1 MNSKTIIVAISF
13 LLCLV
18 SCNNAAHQKQQD
30 GSNPELPIL
39 SPKKDGKYQR
49 IADFEFKNQYNQ
61 TVTQNT
67 VQGKIYI
74 AEFFFTS
81 CPSICPIVSVQ
92 LKEVYTTF
100 KDEESFLILS
110 HSIDPENDTVKV
122 LQDYYTN
129 TLGIDMPS
137 NWQLLTGE
145 KEKVHDL
152 ANFSYGTVVY
162 EDLDRLKDNIMHSGA
177 LLLVDENGLIRGMYD
192 GKDNTHTKRLIKDAQ
207 QLLAALKETI

>member
-1 MNSKTIIVAISF
+1 MSNKTILLAISF

-18 SCNNAAHQKQQD
+18 SCKDTAHQKQQD
-30 GSNPELPIL
+30 VSNPELPIL
-39 SPKKDGKYQR
+39 SPKKDGEYQV

-61 TVTQNT
+61 TITQNA
-67 VQGKIYI
+67 VKGKIYI

-92 LKEVYTTF
+92 LKEVYHTF
-100 KDEESFLILS
+100 KDEENFMILS
-110 HSIDPENDTVKV
+110 HSIDPENDTVNV

-129 TLGIDMPS
+129 TLEIDKPS
-137 NWQLLTGE
+137 NWQLLTGK

-192 GKDNTHTKRLIKDAQ
+192 GKDSTHTKRLIKDVK
-207 QLLAALKETI
+207 QLLSDLN